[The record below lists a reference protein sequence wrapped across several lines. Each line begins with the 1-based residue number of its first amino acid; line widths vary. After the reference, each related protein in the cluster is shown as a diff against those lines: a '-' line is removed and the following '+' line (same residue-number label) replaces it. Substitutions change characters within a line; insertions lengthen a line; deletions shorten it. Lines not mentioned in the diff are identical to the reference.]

1 MVACA
6 GPVAVGQMSAAAW
19 LVGPAREVSQDASA
33 LRGHERN
40 AVNRYS
46 INELGDLPLATWLA
60 DLV

>member
-1 MVACA
+1 MGVDGWMLDAFKVLVALD
-6 GPVAVGQMSAAAW
+6 Q
-19 LVGPAREVSQDASA
+19 